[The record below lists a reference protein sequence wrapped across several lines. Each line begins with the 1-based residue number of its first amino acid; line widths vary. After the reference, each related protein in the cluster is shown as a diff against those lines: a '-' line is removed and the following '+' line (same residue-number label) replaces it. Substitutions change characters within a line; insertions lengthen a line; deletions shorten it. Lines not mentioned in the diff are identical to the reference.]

1 VITRTLYSE
10 LAAHLGCKE
19 ISLLTGPRQSGK
31 TTLMLL
37 LKEELDRKK
46 EPTLL
51 LNMDVEWDRPHL
63 ESQAALI
70 RKLELEFG
78 KRQGFVFIDEIQ
90 RKDDAGRFLKGL
102 FDLNLAHKFVVSGSG
117 SLELK
122 EKIHESL
129 VGRKRL
135 FELTTLTF
143 DEFANHK
150 TEYRYNGRLPAY
162 FEVEKERANQLLME
176 YLNFGGYPRIVLEHA
191 QQEKTRLID
200 EIFRSVIERDVA
212 YLLKVEKTEA
222 FANLIKVLAGQ
233 VGCMVNY
240 KELSSTLGISF
251 ATLKKYCWYA
261 QKIFLLTM
269 IPPFSRNIRK
279 EISQSPVA
287 YFWDLGMRN
296 FALGIF
302 GKLASPADC
311 GFLFQNLV
319 FLMWSARSASG
330 EARIHHWR
338 TTDKAE
344 VDFIIERGRTVIP
357 VEVKFKH
364 LKAIEIPRSLASFC
378 QKYQPRD
385 AYIVNLGLRS
395 EASLNH
401 TRVHFIPFWDLLDD
415 RFC

>member
-1 VITRTLYSE
+1 MITRTLHRE
-10 LAAHLGCKE
+10 LRAHLAHKE
-19 ISLLTGPRQSGK
+19 ISLITGPRQSGK

-37 LKEELDRKK
+37 LKEDLDRKK

-78 KRQGFVFIDEIQ
+78 KQRGFVFIDEIQ
-90 RKDDAGRFLKGL
+90 RKEDAGRFLKGL
-102 FDLNLAHKFVVSGSG
+102 YDLNLPHKFVVSGSG

-135 FELTTLTF
+135 FELATLTF
-143 DEFANHK
+143 EEFANYK
-150 TEYRYNGRLPAY
+150 TEYRYTGRLPTY
-162 FEVEKERANQLLME
+162 FDIEKERAHQLLME
-176 YLNFGGYPRIVLEHA
+176 YLNFGGYPRVVLEDKQH
-191 QQEKTRLID
+191 EKNRLMD

-251 ATLKKYCWYA
+251 ATVKKYCWYA

-269 IPPFSRNIRK
+269 TPPFARNLRK
-279 EISQSPVA
+279 EITQSPTA
-287 YFWDLGMRN
+287 YFSDLGMRN

-302 GKLASPADC
+302 GKVSSPAEC

-319 FLMWSARSASG
+319 FLTWAARSASS
-330 EARIHHWR
+330 EASIHHWR

-344 VDFIIERGRTVIP
+344 VDFVIEKGRDIIP

-364 LKAIEIPRSLASFC
+364 LKTIEIPRSLASFC
-378 QKYQPRD
+378 QKYQPRN
-385 AYIVNLGLRS
+385 AYIVNLGFES
-395 EASLNH
+395 EVTLNH
-401 TRVHFIPFWDLLDD
+401 TRVRFIPFWDLLND
-415 RFC
+415 RF